1 MKKKIISALL
11 IGLIIS
17 TNLMAQ
23 KNANIRGTVID
34 KGNGEPVLFTNVV
47 LKGTNYGAQTDENG
61 FYSIPSIPPGNYTL
75 FCTYVGY
82 DTFQLQLNVKASDLI
97 TQNISLNKVN
107 INLSGVTITAKSE
120 EKRTETTISVTKIT
134 AKDINK
140 IPGIGGE
147 PDLAQFLQVI
157 PGVIFTG
164 DQGGEL
170 YMRGGTPIQTKI
182 LLDGMTIYN
191 PFHSIG
197 LFSVFETDA
206 IKNVSVL
213 NGAFNAENGG
223 RLSAVVD
230 VQTRDGNRKHLAGKL
245 SVNPFQS
252 KLLLEGPFKKISN
265 ENNSS
270 ISYLFTAKSSYLD
283 RTSKLLYNYVDSLGL
298 PFNYTDLYGKI
309 SINGDNGSKL
319 TFFGYHFNDN
329 ANYFSSRYGWKSF
342 GAGTNFVVV
351 PGQSNALIN
360 GSFSLSDYRMS
371 LQEADTKPRTSG
383 INGFDL
389 ITDITY
395 FLQDAQ
401 LKYGINIGGYRTTL
415 EFVNSIGNRIDQN
428 QNTTEISAFF
438 VFKKNTKRIVLE
450 PSFRLHYYASLPAFS
465 PEPRI
470 AIKYNA
476 SDDLRI
482 KFASGIYS
490 QNFISTKADLDIV
503 NLFTGFLTAPDGQ
516 LQRTDGSLSNNN
528 LQRAYHIVMGF
539 EKDIAKN
546 IEINIEPYYKYFQ
559 QLINLNRNKIAPRD
573 PDFQIET
580 GQAYGIDFLLKYDY
594 KNFYLWTGYSL
605 SYVYRDNG
613 DQVYFPHYDRRHN
626 ANIVSSYSWG
636 KLKKWQADI
645 RWNLGSGFPFTLT
658 QGFYDYQ
665 TFSQGLYSNPYTT
678 NGQLG
683 IVYNDQLNTGRLP
696 YYHRLDLSVKRT
708 FYISERT
715 KIESYVSIVNVYNRR
730 NIFYFDRVRYSR
742 VDQLPIIPAAG
753 LSFSF

>member
-1 MKKKIISALL
+1 MTKRYVVTLFIALCSA
-11 IGLIIS
+11 I
-17 TNLMAQ
+17 NVFAQ
-23 KNANIRGTVID
+23 KNATIRGTVID
-34 KGNGEPVLFTNVV
+34 KGNGEPILFTNVI
-47 LKGTNYGAQTDENG
+47 LKGTTLGAQTDENG
-61 FYSIPSIPPGNYTL
+61 FYSIAGVAPGTYTIY
-75 FCTYVGY
+75 CTYVGF
-82 DTFQLQLNVKASDLI
+82 DTFQQTLSVKAGDLL
-97 TQNISLNKVN
+97 TQNIPLNKVN
-107 INLSGVTITAKSE
+107 VNLSGVTITAKKE
-120 EKRTETTISVTKIT
+120 EKRNETTISVTKIT
-134 AKDINK
+134 TKDINK

-223 RLSAVVD
+223 RISAVVD
-230 VQTRDGNRKHLAGKL
+230 VQTRDGNRKRTSGKI
-245 SVNPFQS
+245 STNPFQS
-252 KLLLEGPFKKISN
+252 KVLLEGPLKKISN
-265 ENNSS
+265 ESNSS
-270 ISYLFTAKSSYLD
+270 ISYLLTGKSSYLD
-283 RTSKLLYNYVDSLGL
+283 RSSKLFYQYVNEQGL
-298 PFNYTDLYGKI
+298 PFNYTDLFGKI
-309 SINGDNGSKL
+309 SISGDNGSKL
-319 TFFGYHFNDN
+319 SFFGFNFNDN
-329 ANYFSSRYGWKSF
+329 ANYFASKYGWNSF

-351 PGQSNALIN
+351 PGQSNVLVN
-360 GSFSLSDYRMS
+360 GGFSFSDYKMS
-371 LQEADTKPRTSG
+371 LQESDDKPRTSG

-401 LKYGINIGGYRTTL
+401 IKYGINIGGYRTTL
-415 EFVNSIGNRIDQN
+415 EFVNSIGNRINQN
-428 QNTTEISAFF
+428 QNTTEISAF
-438 VFKKNTKRIVLE
+438 VVYKKNAKHFVWE

-465 PEPRI
+465 PEPRL
-470 AIKYNA
+470 AVKYNV
-476 SDDLRI
+476 SDDLRL
-482 KFASGIYS
+482 KFATGIYS
-490 QNFISTKADLDIV
+490 QNFISTKADLDVV

-516 LQRTDGSLSNNN
+516 LEKTNGQLSANNM
-528 LQRAYHIVMGF
+528 QRAYHAVIGI
-539 EKDIAKN
+539 EKDIN
-546 IEINIEPYYKYFQ
+546 QFIEINVEPYYKNFS
-559 QLINLNRNKIAPRD
+559 QLINLNRNKISPRD

-580 GQAYGIDFLLKYDY
+580 GEAYGVDFLLKYDY

-605 SYVYRDNG
+605 SYVYRNNG
-613 DQVYFPHYDRRHN
+613 QQTYHPHYDRRHN

-636 KLKKWQADI
+636 KLKKWQADV

-658 QGFYDYQ
+658 QGFYEYL
-665 TFSQGLYSNPYTT
+665 TFAQGIYSNPYTT

-683 IVYNDQLNTGRLP
+683 IIYDAKLNSGRLP
-696 YYHRLDLSVKRT
+696 YYHRLDISMKRT

-715 KIESYVSIVNVYNRR
+715 KAEAYVSIVNVYNRR
-730 NIFYFDRVRYSR
+730 NIFYFDRIRYTR

-753 LSFSF
+753 LSLSF

>member
-1 MKKKIISALL
+1 
-11 IGLIIS
+11 
-17 TNLMAQ
+17 
-23 KNANIRGTVID
+23 
-34 KGNGEPVLFTNVV
+34 
-47 LKGTNYGAQTDENG
+47 
-61 FYSIPSIPPGNYTL
+61 SIPPGNYTL

-329 ANYFSSRYGWKSF
+329 ANYFSSRSGWKSF

-539 EKDIAKN
+539 EKDVAKN

>member
-1 MKKKIISALL
+1 
-11 IGLIIS
+11 
-17 TNLMAQ
+17 MAQ

-61 FYSIPSIPPGNYTL
+61 FYSIPSLPPGNYTL

-539 EKDIAKN
+539 EKDVAKN

>member
-61 FYSIPSIPPGNYTL
+61 FYSIPSLPPGNYTL

-539 EKDIAKN
+539 EKDVAKN

>member
-1 MKKKIISALL
+1 MIKRLSALIL
-11 IGLIIS
+11 IFVS
-17 TNLMAQ
+17 TTLLSHAQ
-23 KNANIRGTVID
+23 KNATIRGTVID
-34 KGNGEPVLFTNVV
+34 KSNGEPVLFTNVV
-47 LKGTNYGAQTDENG
+47 LKGTTIGAQTDENG
-61 FYSIPSIPPGNYTL
+61 FYSIPGVLPGSYTL
-75 FCTYVGY
+75 YCTYVGF
-82 DTFQLQLNVKASDLI
+82 DTFQLSITVKAGDLL

-107 INLSGVTITAKSE
+107 VNLTGITITAKKE
-120 EKRTETTISVTKIT
+120 EKRTETTISVTKLT
-134 AKDINK
+134 TKDINK

-170 YMRGGTPIQTKI
+170 YMRGGTPIQTKM

-223 RLSAVVD
+223 RLSAVID
-230 VQTRDGNRKHLAGKL
+230 VQTRDGNRKRTSGKV
-245 SVNPFQS
+245 SINPFQS
-252 KLLLEGPFKKISN
+252 KVLLEGPLKKISN
-265 ENNSS
+265 ESNSS
-270 ISYLFTAKSSYLD
+270 ISYLFTGKSSYLD
-283 RTSKLLYNYVDSLGL
+283 RSSKVLYNYVNETGL

-319 TFFGYHFNDN
+319 SFFGFNFNDN
-329 ANYFSSRYGWKSF
+329 ANYFASQYGWKSF

-351 PGQSNALIN
+351 PGQSNVLVN
-360 GSFSLSDYRMS
+360 GGFSFSDYKMT
-371 LQEADTKPRTSG
+371 LQESDSKPRTSG

-401 LKYGINIGGYRTTL
+401 IKYGINIGGYRTTL
-415 EFVNSIGNRIDQN
+415 EFVNSLGNRIDQN
-428 QNTTEISAFF
+428 QNTTEISAFC
-438 VFKKNTKRIVLE
+438 VFKKMSKKFVWE

-465 PEPRI
+465 PEPRF
-470 AIKYNA
+470 AMKYNA
-476 SDDLRI
+476 SDNLRL
-482 KFASGIYS
+482 KFATGIFS
-490 QNFISTKADLDIV
+490 QNFISTKPDLDVV

-516 LQRTDGSLSNNN
+516 LTKTDGQLSNNN
-528 LQRAYHIVMGF
+528 MQRAYHIVLGI
-539 EKDIAKN
+539 EKDIAQN
-546 IEINIEPYYKYFQ
+546 FELNIEPYYKYFQ
-559 QLINLNRNKIAPRD
+559 QLLNLNRNKVAPRD

-580 GQAYGIDFLLKYDY
+580 GEAYGIDILLKYDY

-605 SYVYRDNG
+605 SYVFRNNG
-613 DQVYFPHYDRRHN
+613 SQTYYPHYDRRHN

-636 KLKKWQADI
+636 KFKKWQADV

-658 QGFYDYQ
+658 QGFYEYL
-665 TFSQGLYSNPYTT
+665 TYNQGLYSNPYTT

-683 IVYNDQLNTGRLP
+683 VIYDENLNTGRLP
-696 YYHRLDLSVKRT
+696 YYHRLDISMKRT

-715 KIESYVSIVNVYNRR
+715 KLESYVSIVNVYNRR
-730 NIFYFDRVRYSR
+730 NIFYFDRIRYTR

-753 LSFSF
+753 LSLSF

>member
-342 GAGTNFVVV
+342 GAGANFVVV

-389 ITDITY
+389 VT
-395 FLQDAQ
+395 
-401 LKYGINIGGYRTTL
+401 
-415 EFVNSIGNRIDQN
+415 
-428 QNTTEISAFF
+428 
-438 VFKKNTKRIVLE
+438 
-450 PSFRLHYYASLPAFS
+450 
-465 PEPRI
+465 
-470 AIKYNA
+470 
-476 SDDLRI
+476 
-482 KFASGIYS
+482 
-490 QNFISTKADLDIV
+490 
-503 NLFTGFLTAPDGQ
+503 
-516 LQRTDGSLSNNN
+516 
-528 LQRAYHIVMGF
+528 
-539 EKDIAKN
+539 
-546 IEINIEPYYKYFQ
+546 
-559 QLINLNRNKIAPRD
+559 
-573 PDFQIET
+573 
-580 GQAYGIDFLLKYDY
+580 
-594 KNFYLWTGYSL
+594 
-605 SYVYRDNG
+605 
-613 DQVYFPHYDRRHN
+613 
-626 ANIVSSYSWG
+626 
-636 KLKKWQADI
+636 
-645 RWNLGSGFPFTLT
+645 
-658 QGFYDYQ
+658 
-665 TFSQGLYSNPYTT
+665 
-678 NGQLG
+678 
-683 IVYNDQLNTGRLP
+683 
-696 YYHRLDLSVKRT
+696 
-708 FYISERT
+708 
-715 KIESYVSIVNVYNRR
+715 
-730 NIFYFDRVRYSR
+730 
-742 VDQLPIIPAAG
+742 
-753 LSFSF
+753 

>member
-342 GAGTNFVVV
+342 GAGANFVVV

-539 EKDIAKN
+539 EKDVAKN

>member
-539 EKDIAKN
+539 EKDVAKN

-665 TFSQGLYSNPYTT
+665 TFSQGLYSNPYTS

>member
-342 GAGTNFVVV
+342 GAGANFVVV

-389 ITDITY
+389 VTDITY

-539 EKDIAKN
+539 EKDVAKN

>member
-1 MKKKIISALL
+1 
-11 IGLIIS
+11 
-17 TNLMAQ
+17 
-23 KNANIRGTVID
+23 
-34 KGNGEPVLFTNVV
+34 
-47 LKGTNYGAQTDENG
+47 
-61 FYSIPSIPPGNYTL
+61 
-75 FCTYVGY
+75 
-82 DTFQLQLNVKASDLI
+82 
-97 TQNISLNKVN
+97 
-107 INLSGVTITAKSE
+107 
-120 EKRTETTISVTKIT
+120 
-134 AKDINK
+134 
-140 IPGIGGE
+140 
-147 PDLAQFLQVI
+147 
-157 PGVIFTG
+157 
-164 DQGGEL
+164 
-170 YMRGGTPIQTKI
+170 
-182 LLDGMTIYN
+182 
-191 PFHSIG
+191 
-197 LFSVFETDA
+197 
-206 IKNVSVL
+206 
-213 NGAFNAENGG
+213 
-223 RLSAVVD
+223 
-230 VQTRDGNRKHLAGKL
+230 
-245 SVNPFQS
+245 
-252 KLLLEGPFKKISN
+252 
-265 ENNSS
+265 
-270 ISYLFTAKSSYLD
+270 
-283 RTSKLLYNYVDSLGL
+283 
-298 PFNYTDLYGKI
+298 
-309 SINGDNGSKL
+309 
-319 TFFGYHFNDN
+319 
-329 ANYFSSRYGWKSF
+329 
-342 GAGTNFVVV
+342 
-351 PGQSNALIN
+351 
-360 GSFSLSDYRMS
+360 
-371 LQEADTKPRTSG
+371 
-383 INGFDL
+383 
-389 ITDITY
+389 
-395 FLQDAQ
+395 

-539 EKDIAKN
+539 EKDVAKN

>member
-1 MKKKIISALL
+1 
-11 IGLIIS
+11 
-17 TNLMAQ
+17 
-23 KNANIRGTVID
+23 
-34 KGNGEPVLFTNVV
+34 
-47 LKGTNYGAQTDENG
+47 
-61 FYSIPSIPPGNYTL
+61 
-75 FCTYVGY
+75 
-82 DTFQLQLNVKASDLI
+82 
-97 TQNISLNKVN
+97 
-107 INLSGVTITAKSE
+107 
-120 EKRTETTISVTKIT
+120 
-134 AKDINK
+134 
-140 IPGIGGE
+140 
-147 PDLAQFLQVI
+147 
-157 PGVIFTG
+157 
-164 DQGGEL
+164 
-170 YMRGGTPIQTKI
+170 MRGGTPIQTKI

-539 EKDIAKN
+539 EKDVAKN

>member
-17 TNLMAQ
+17 INLMAQ

-539 EKDIAKN
+539 EKDVAKN